1 MRKRKHIVKII
12 TFVIILLATTNWVS
26 GILKKPLNDQWEAS
40 GLDNVW
46 NNRKE
51 YDVLFCG
58 PSMSITNIS
67 SEELYLQN
75 GITSITIGAPFQP
88 MYLSYYALKD
98 ALIVQNPKVVI
109 LDITSL
115 FYDEEGV
122 KELLKIDEHHYLHYT
137 LDGIHSLK
145 NKYDAFAVARELDPD
160 LNVWNYF
167 SNLYYSHSNWENISK
182 NNFTGTHGKCVMNGN
197 LMLYDI
203 NKNNG
208 REMSPYEI
216 ENNGE
221 YEDISNFNL
230 QYLEKIIKLCRQKNT
245 ELVLLN
251 GKVDF
256 QWDWKKYNTVKR
268 IAEENQ
274 LEYLDVNLFEDE
286 AQINWAVDL
295 SDDRHTNVIGTKK
308 ITDYIGNYLS
318 TNFECTEKKSVS
330 KFEKNRERYNQIIS
344 AMESKQELYK
354 ADNNTK
360 LLTEINNLDKR
371 ENTII
376 VCFKGILQPDT
387 TEKDVLA
394 ELKLLGLKKLDNVEE
409 TYIGIV
415 TDKEAQEWIGNEK
428 QSYVINSDENIK
440 IGIDLNEL
448 SEDYGVEI
456 TGCDKIELHEGINV
470 IAYNS
475 DIGVICHESINNG

>member
-1 MRKRKHIVKII
+1 
-12 TFVIILLATTNWVS
+12 
-26 GILKKPLNDQWEAS
+26 
-40 GLDNVW
+40 
-46 NNRKE
+46 
-51 YDVLFCG
+51 
-58 PSMSITNIS
+58 
-67 SEELYLQN
+67 
-75 GITSITIGAPFQP
+75 
-88 MYLSYYALKD
+88 
-98 ALIVQNPKVVI
+98 
-109 LDITSL
+109 
-115 FYDEEGV
+115 
-122 KELLKIDEHHYLHYT
+122 
-137 LDGIHSLK
+137 
-145 NKYDAFAVARELDPD
+145 
-160 LNVWNYF
+160 
-167 SNLYYSHSNWENISK
+167 
-182 NNFTGTHGKCVMNGN
+182 
-197 LMLYDI
+197 MLYDI
-203 NKNNG
+203 NENNG

-330 KFEKNRERYNQIIS
+330 KFEKNRGRYNQIIS

-354 ADNNTK
+354 ADDNTK
-360 LLTEINNLDKR
+360 LLTEIANLDKR

-387 TEKDVLA
+387 TEKDAL
-394 ELKLLGLKKLDNVEE
+394 EKLKLLGLKKLDNVEE
-409 TYIGIV
+409 TYIGIA
-415 TDKEAQEWIGNEK
+415 TDEEVQEWIGDEK
-428 QSYVINSDENIK
+428 QSYVINSEENIK
-440 IGIDLNEL
+440 IDIDLNEL

-456 TGCDKIELHEGINV
+456 TGCDKIELTEGINV
-470 IAYNS
+470 IVYNS